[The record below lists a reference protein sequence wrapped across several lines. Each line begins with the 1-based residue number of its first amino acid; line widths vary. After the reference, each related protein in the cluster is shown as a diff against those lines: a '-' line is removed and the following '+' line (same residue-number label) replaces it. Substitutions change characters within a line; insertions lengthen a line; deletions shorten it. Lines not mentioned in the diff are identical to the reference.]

1 MLAIKLF
8 INIGALPLVSIR
20 TLMFKEFLVSFISK
34 FYLKGGWG
42 STTPKFVV
50 FLHFLTAYFIKGTTA
65 GHIIGLT

>member
-8 INIGALPLVSIR
+8 FFIGGLPLVSIR
-20 TLMFKEFLVSFISK
+20 TLMFNEFLVFCILK

-42 STTPKFVV
+42 NTTPKYVV
-50 FLHFLTAYFIKGTTA
+50 FLDFLTAYIIKGTTA